1 MSISR
6 RCLGSLKRLLRKEAR
21 NLAETKKELE
31 DLYSIIDEIFDEN
44 DVIDYCINQAYD
56 LYSFVDLVFDAK
68 ECSREELR
76 RLILTAVD
84 RADEF
89 ST

>member
-1 MSISR
+1 MPISS
-6 RCLGSLKRLLRKEAR
+6 RCLSSLKRLLRKEAR
-21 NLAETKKELE
+21 NLAETRKELE
-31 DLYSIIDEIFDEN
+31 DLYSIIDEIFDED
-44 DVIDYCINQAYD
+44 DVVDYCINQAYD
-56 LYSFVDLVFDAK
+56 LYGFVDLVFDAK
-68 ECSREELR
+68 GCSREDLK